1 MINTLTKHLRG
12 HAVAYLALFIA
23 LSGTAYAASL
33 PRNSVGSAQ
42 LKNRAVTALKL
53 GRMPA
58 VSAYTTTHDQQLAD
72 GQFAAVSLKQE
83 HFDTARMHSSDND
96 TRIVAPVNGTYVV
109 QATATFSGGTCGGP
123 PRVALI
129 QRHTTRDRLIDV
141 DHVNSDT
148 RCNELTRLH
157 AGAVVR
163 LRAGDYLE
171 LVALQRS
178 SPQVGVGGQM
188 SVAYLGG

>member
-1 MINTLTKHLRG
+1 MIRTLSTHLQR
-12 HAVAYLALFIA
+12 HLVAYLALFIA
-23 LSGTAYAASL
+23 LGGTAYAAGL
-33 PRNSVGSAQ
+33 PRNSVGTAQ
-42 LKNRAVTALKL
+42 LKDRSVTALKL
-53 GRMPA
+53 GRTPA
-58 VSAYTTTHDQQLAD
+58 VSAFTPTHDQKLAD

-83 HFDTARMHSSDND
+83 HFDPARMHGPEND
-96 TRIVAPVNGTYVV
+96 TRIVAPFHGTYVV

-129 QRHTTRDRLIDV
+129 QRHTRNTTIEV
-141 DHVNSDT
+141 DHVNSGT
-148 RCNELTRLH
+148 MCNELTRVH

-178 SPQVGVGGQM
+178 SNQPVGVGGSM
-188 SVAYLGG
+188 SVSYLGG